1 MGGRGSS
8 RGGTGGGTH
17 ITVPEGKRRRGSGN
31 RRKKIKVDQPGFPIG
46 TNPPRPPTGGP
57 QGNEEAQ

>member
-1 MGGRGSS
+1 
-8 RGGTGGGTH
+8 
-17 ITVPEGKRRRGSGN
+17 VPEGKRRRGSGN